1 MGNFDLVV
9 SDSCHS
15 EVQNS
20 TQIQMDLM
28 AVLKPEKSSD
38 LAETLAGLC
47 APNGWMLELV
57 ELAWVVCEYS

>member
-15 EVQNS
+15 EVQYS
-20 TQIQMDLM
+20 TQIQTELM
-28 AVLKPEKSSD
+28 AVLKPGESSD

-47 APNGWMLELV
+47 APNDWMLELV
-57 ELAWVVCEYS
+57 ELASVVREYS